1 MAPFRSY
8 DDNELSRLSD
18 EELIAYHHQAREAGR
33 PEDAMRAV
41 AHLLDRYR
49 DRVRFWIKRK
59 VAPQDAEDVISDV
72 TESVLTSILQ
82 GGSEGEYV
90 VWLRTITFR
99 RIADHHDRLERKQS
113 RDQAL
118 PQEHEAREEIW
129 GKAGE
134 VPDHAEELL
143 VHAEDPQVGALVQQ
157 ALGELN
163 PVHRRVVEL
172 GGKSDLGFAQGRA
185 KDVAAEIN
193 DQFAD
198 QLGDPMTDVNVH
210 QILSRFIKHLTGLYR
225 EWKEGRDDG

>member
-33 PEDAMRAV
+33 PEDAMRAM

-49 DRVRFWIKRK
+49 DRVRFWVQRK
-59 VAPQDAEDVISDV
+59 VAPQDVEDVISDI
-72 TESVLTSILQ
+72 TESTLTSILD
-82 GGSEGEYV
+82 GESEGEWV

-99 RIADHHDRLERKQS
+99 RIADHHDRLDRKQS

-118 PQEHEAREEIW
+118 PEEHEAREEIW

-143 VHAEDPQVGALVQQ
+143 DRAEDPQVRALAQR
-157 ALGELN
+157 ALGEMN

-172 GGKSDLGFAQGRA
+172 GGKSDLGFEQGRA

-193 DQFAD
+193 DQFGD

-210 QILSRFIKHLTGLYR
+210 QILSRFTRSLAELYR
-225 EWKEGRDDG
+225 GWKQGRDDG